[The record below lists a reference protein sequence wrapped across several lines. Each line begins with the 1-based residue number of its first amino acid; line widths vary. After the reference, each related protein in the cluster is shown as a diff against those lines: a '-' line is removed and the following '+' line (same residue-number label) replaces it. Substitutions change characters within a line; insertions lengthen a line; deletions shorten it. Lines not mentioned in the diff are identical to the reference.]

1 MDESADAGIYARH
14 SPYLERYV
22 QIGVAG
28 DRVLSI
34 SFPDQPDENA
44 VEGDEANEHPLLDQL
59 FEYLDGVNEVGFDDV
74 QIALTVPTDQRDI
87 LETLRTIPYGESVD
101 VETIARMTPDLNPED
116 DDDLITVRTALD
128 KNPIPIVL
136 PDHRVRNGPSAA
148 PPGVEQKLR
157 SLEGL

>member
-1 MDESADAGIYARH
+1 MDDFADSGIYARH
-14 SPYLERYV
+14 SPYFERHV

-34 SFPDQPDENA
+34 SFPEQPDENA
-44 VEGDEANEHPLLDQL
+44 VEEDEGNEHPLLEQL
-59 FEYLDGVNEVGFDDV
+59 FAYLDGVNEVGFDDV
-74 QIALTVPTDQRDI
+74 QIALTVPTDQRAI
-87 LETLRTIPYGESVD
+87 LETLRTVPYGESVD
-101 VETIARMTPDLNPED
+101 VEAIARMTPDLDPED

-128 KNPIPIVL
+128 ENPLPIIL

-148 PPGVEQKLR
+148 PPSVEQKLR